1 MKNTISISL
10 LALLTLPVSSRGQET
25 SKLLPDAPS
34 YTIAG
39 KAGRQSDSPSSSMAA
54 EPSPTQPAL
63 AFKARFGAAEK
74 FRYYMSE
81 TFFNPAAI
89 TAPAFR
95 AGLRMANPPGRG
107 ATKYPTDWRRGAEGF
122 WRDYGD
128 AVAERDSF
136 QTARFVAGVF
146 TWEDPRYIPATTHNS
161 VARSMHALE
170 FAFVDRSESGHAMP
184 ALSNFVG
191 AAAGGFVGNTYLP
204 AGFNNITHAGQRATV
219 RFGIFAAG
227 NLFREFAPQMPTP
240 MRTFFMLI
248 AR

>member
-39 KAGRQSDSPSSSMAA
+39 KAGRQPDSPSSSMAA

-89 TAPAFR
+89 TAPAFL

-107 ATKYPTDWRRGAEGF
+107 
-122 WRDYGD
+122 
-128 AVAERDSF
+128 
-136 QTARFVAGVF
+136 
-146 TWEDPRYIPATTHNS
+146 
-161 VARSMHALE
+161 
-170 FAFVDRSESGHAMP
+170 
-184 ALSNFVG
+184 
-191 AAAGGFVGNTYLP
+191 
-204 AGFNNITHAGQRATV
+204 
-219 RFGIFAAG
+219 
-227 NLFREFAPQMPTP
+227 
-240 MRTFFMLI
+240 
-248 AR
+248 